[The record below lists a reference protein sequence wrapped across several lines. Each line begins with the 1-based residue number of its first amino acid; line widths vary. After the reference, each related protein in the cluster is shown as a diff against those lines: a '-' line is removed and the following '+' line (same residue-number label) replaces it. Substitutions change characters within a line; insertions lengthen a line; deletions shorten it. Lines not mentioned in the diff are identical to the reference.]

1 MTGTH
6 DKMKY
11 CVIPLGLTV
20 MIMAKVVIVF
30 VKTHVTVFVENG
42 EVVEDVSAEHDVL
55 PGIHSQHHWHLIDI

>member
-1 MTGTH
+1 
-6 DKMKY
+6 
-11 CVIPLGLTV
+11 
-20 MIMAKVVIVF
+20 MARVVIVF